1 MTLDGKAEPY
11 RIVAAAEPH
20 LLLSDRMTEFLQAN
34 WSDILSHIAQHVWLV
49 LISIAIAIVI
59 ALPVGILI
67 TRRKRLRAP
76 VLGIANV
83 MQTIPSLALF
93 GFLIPLPFIGGIGP
107 RTAIVALVF
116 YALLPIIRNTV
127 TGILGVD
134 QNVREAAVAMG
145 MTDRQVLFKVELPL
159 AMSVIL
165 TGVRVAV
172 VITIGVAII
181 AAEVGAGGLGEYIFR
196 GLRLNDNHLLLA
208 GAVPSAAMALVADF
222 GFGVIEKHFDTSVQ
236 RRRKKGLRTLIWAV
250 VLIGVV
256 TISLV
261 AWRGIKSHSRPGASL
276 GHVTVGS
283 KDFTESN
290 LLAEIVAQML
300 EAQHLEVD
308 RRFDLGGNLAHSALV
323 GGQIDL
329 YPEYTGTAFTAILHH
344 QPITDPKAVYYQVK
358 SEYSEQLNLDV
369 SPPLGFDNTFAIL
382 VRGEDARRFNLKT
395 ISDAAKY
402 SSQWQ
407 AGFGHD
413 FISRQDG
420 YPGFSRTYGLRFAGV
435 SDMALDLTY
444 TALASHKVDMIAGN
458 STDGRIAALDLV
470 QLEDDRRYFPPYE
483 AVFMI
488 RRDVKDWA
496 PAGLEQTQNL
506 KPRPLTSFVSKLAGA
521 ISTDEM
527 RKLNYEV
534 DGAKRDKKNVVH
546 EWLVKKGFIQ

>member
-1 MTLDGKAEPY
+1 M
-11 RIVAAAEPH
+11 I
-20 LLLSDRMTEFLQAN
+20 EFLKAN
-34 WSDILSHIAQHVWLV
+34 WSDILSHIGQHVWLV
-49 LISIAIAIVI
+49 FISIAIAVAI

-76 VLGIANV
+76 VLAIANV

-127 TGILGVD
+127 TGILGID
-134 QNVREAAVAMG
+134 KSVREAAVAMG
-145 MTDRQVLFKVELPL
+145 MTDRQVLLQVELPL

-196 GLRLNDNHLLLA
+196 GLRLNDNRLLLA
-208 GAVPSAAMALVADF
+208 GAVPSALMALIADF
-222 GFGVIEKHFDTSVQ
+222 GIGVIEKRFDTSAQ
-236 RRRKKGLRTLIWAV
+236 RAGKRSRRILVWVTAVLVVITIGFVSWRGLRARSTAP
-250 VLIGVV
+250 
-256 TISLV
+256 
-261 AWRGIKSHSRPGASL
+261 ANR

-283 KDFTESN
+283 KDFTESI

-300 EAQHLEVD
+300 EAQNVEVD
-308 RRFDLGGNLAHSALV
+308 RKFDLGGNLAHSALI

-344 QPITDPKAVYYQVK
+344 QPITDPKAVYDQVK
-358 SEYSEQLNLDV
+358 SEYNSQFNLWI

-382 VRGEDARRFNLKT
+382 VRGEDARRLNLKT
-395 ISDAAKY
+395 IYDAAKY
-402 SSQWQ
+402 APEWH

-420 YPGFSRTYGLRFAGV
+420 YPGFSHTYGLRFAGV
-435 SDMALDLTY
+435 SDMSLDLTY
-444 TALASHKVDMIAGN
+444 TALASHQVDMIAGN

-470 QLEDDRRYFPPYE
+470 QLEDDRHYFPPYE
-483 AVFMI
+483 AVF
-488 RRDVKDWA
+488 VVG
-496 PAGLEQTQNL
+496 PSAGAQFIDRETVSSRQLET
-506 KPRPLTSFVSKLAGA
+506 PLTNVMTKLAGA

-546 EWLVKKGFIQ
+546 EWLVKKGFVH

>member
-1 MTLDGKAEPY
+1 
-11 RIVAAAEPH
+11 
-20 LLLSDRMTEFLQAN
+20 MTEFLRSN
-34 WSDILSHIAQHVWLV
+34 WSDILAHIAQHLWLV
-49 LISIAIAIVI
+49 FISIAIATVI

-67 TRRKRLRAP
+67 TRRKSLRGP

-127 TGILGVD
+127 TGIIGVD
-134 QNVREAAVAMG
+134 PNVREAAVAMG

-196 GLRLNDNHLLLA
+196 GLRLNDNRLLLA
-208 GAVPSAAMALVADF
+208 GAVPSALMALAADF
-222 GFGVIEKHFDTSVQ
+222 GFNLIEKQFDVTRAPGKRGRQ
-236 RRRKKGLRTLIWAV
+236 PLRVAALAV
-250 VLIGVV
+250 LVLGVV
-256 TISLV
+256 MMGYSTF
-261 AWRGIKSHSRPGASL
+261 KSFRRAPSSSSR

-283 KDFTESN
+283 KDFTESI

-300 EAQHLEVD
+300 EAKGVEVD
-308 RRFDLGGNLAHSALV
+308 RKFDLGGNLAHSALV

-344 QPITDPKAVYYQVK
+344 QPISDPKAVYDQIEK
-358 SEYSEQLNLDV
+358 EYGQQFNL
-369 SPPLGFDNTFAIL
+369 SISAPLGFDNTFAIL
-382 VRGEDARRFNLKT
+382 VRGEDARRLNLKT

-402 SSQWQ
+402 SHQWQ

-413 FISRQDG
+413 FMSRQDG
-420 YPGFSRTYGLRFAGV
+420 YEGFSRAYGLQFAKV
-435 SDMALDLTY
+435 SDMSLDLTY
-444 TALASHKVDMIAGN
+444 TALASKKVDLIAGN

-483 AVFMI
+483 GVFVT
-488 RRDVKDWA
+488 RNDALSR
-496 PAGLEQTQNL
+496 EQTLREVLQ
-506 KPRPLTSFVSKLAGA
+506 KLADA

-527 RKLNYEV
+527 RKLNGQV
-534 DGAKRDKKNVVH
+534 DQARRDKKVVVR
-546 EWLVKKGFIQ
+546 EWLISKGFIK

>member
-1 MTLDGKAEPY
+1 ML
-11 RIVAAAEPH
+11 
-20 LLLSDRMTEFLQAN
+20 EFLKTN
-34 WSDILSHIAQHVWLV
+34 WPDLLSHIAQHLWLV
-49 LISIAIAIVI
+49 FISTAIAIVI
-59 ALPVGILI
+59 ALPLGILI
-67 TRRKRLRAP
+67 TRRKNLRGP

-134 QNVREAAVAMG
+134 ASVREAAVAMG
-145 MTDRQVLFKVELPL
+145 MTDRQVLFQVELPL

-196 GLRLNDNHLLLA
+196 GLRLNDNRLLLA
-208 GAVPSAAMALVADF
+208 GAVPSALMALIADF
-222 GFGVIEKHFDTSVQ
+222 GFSLIEGRFDSASHRAKRTP
-236 RRRKKGLRTLIWAV
+236 LRIVAWAV
-250 VLIGVV
+250 LAIGIV
-256 TISLV
+256 TMGYA
-261 AWRGIKSHSRPGASL
+261 AWRGVKSRSNSSTGRGLIA
-276 GHVTVGS
+276 VGS

-300 EAQHLEVD
+300 EAQNVAVD
-308 RRFDLGGNLAHSALV
+308 RKFDLGGNLAHSALV

-329 YPEYTGTAFTAILHH
+329 YPEYTGTSFTAILHH
-344 QPITDPKAVYYQVK
+344 QPISDLKVVYDQVK
-358 SEYSEQLNLDV
+358 REYAEQFHVEV
-369 SPPLGFDNTFAIL
+369 SAPLGFDNTFAIL
-382 VRGEDARRFNLKT
+382 VRGEDARRLNLKT

-402 SSQWQ
+402 AHQWR

-413 FISRQDG
+413 FINRLDG
-420 YPGFSRTYGLRFAGV
+420 YPGFTRSYGLQFASV

-444 TALASHKVDMIAGN
+444 TALASRKVDMIAGN

-470 QLEDDRRYFPPYE
+470 QLEDDRHYFPPYE
-483 AVFMI
+483 AVFLA
-488 RRDVKDWA
+488 RSESLSRV
-496 PAGLEQTQNL
+496 PALAEALQ
-506 KPRPLTSFVSKLAGA
+506 KLGGA

-534 DGAKRDKKNVVH
+534 DGRKHDPKNVVR
-546 EWLVKKGFIQ
+546 EWLKAKGLV

>member
-1 MTLDGKAEPY
+1 MF
-11 RIVAAAEPH
+11 
-20 LLLSDRMTEFLQAN
+20 EFLKTN
-34 WSDILSHIAQHVWLV
+34 SSDLLAHIAQHVWLV
-49 LISIAIAIVI
+49 FISIAIAVAI

-67 TRRKRLRAP
+67 TRRQKLRAP

-93 GFLIPLPFIGGIGP
+93 GFLIPLPFVGGIGP

-134 QNVREAAVAMG
+134 TSVREAAVAMG
-145 MTDRQVLFKVELPL
+145 MTDRQVLLQVEIPL

-196 GLRLNDNHLLLA
+196 GLRLNDNRLLLA
-208 GAVPSAAMALVADF
+208 GAVPSALMALVADF
-222 GFGVIEKHFDTSVQ
+222 GFGRIEKRFEPGAARTGT
-236 RRRKKGLRTLIWAV
+236 RPLRVIALV
-250 VLIGVV
+250 VLLIGVF
-256 TISLV
+256 TMGY
-261 AWRGIKSHSRPGASL
+261 ATWRGLQRRSHSVA

-283 KDFTESN
+283 KDFTESI

-300 EAQHLEVD
+300 EAKNIEVD
-308 RRFDLGGNLAHSALV
+308 RKFDLGGNLAHTAII

-344 QPITDPKAVYYQVK
+344 QPITDPKAVYDQVK
-358 SEYSEQLNLDV
+358 SEYENQFNLLV
-369 SPPLGFDNTFAIL
+369 GPPLGFDNTFAIL
-382 VRGEDARRFNLKT
+382 VRGDDARRLNLKT
-395 ISDAAKY
+395 ISDAAKN
-402 SSQWQ
+402 SRQWH

-413 FISRQDG
+413 FINRQDG
-420 YPGFSRTYGLRFAGV
+420 YPGFSKTYGLQFAGV
-435 SDMALDLTY
+435 SDMSLDLTY
-444 TALASHKVDMIAGN
+444 TALASHKVDLIAGN
-458 STDGRIAALDLV
+458 STDGRIAALDLI
-470 QLEDDRRYFPPYE
+470 QLEDDRHYFPPYE
-483 AVFMI
+483 AVFVARKNQI
-488 RRDVKDWA
+488 PEPQAAGRRVSYMLQI
-496 PAGLEQTQNL
+496 LETL
-506 KPRPLTSFVSKLAGA
+506 SGA

-534 DGAKRDKKNVVH
+534 DGAKRDKKIVVR
-546 EWLVKKGFIQ
+546 EWLIKKGFVK

>member
-1 MTLDGKAEPY
+1 M
-11 RIVAAAEPH
+11 
-20 LLLSDRMTEFLQAN
+20 EFLRSN
-34 WSDILSHIAQHVWLV
+34 WSDILSHIAQHLWLV
-49 LISIAIAIVI
+49 FISIAIAIVI

-67 TRRKRLRAP
+67 TRQKKLRSP

-107 RTAIVALVF
+107 RIAIVALVF

-134 QNVREAAVAMG
+134 RSVREAAVAMG

-196 GLRLNDNHLLLA
+196 GLRLNDNRLLLA
-208 GAVPSAAMALVADF
+208 GAVPSAIMALVADF
-222 GFGVIEKHFDTSVQ
+222 GFGLIETRFDTS
-236 RRRKKGLRTLIWAV
+236 IP
-250 VLIGVV
+250 
-256 TISLV
+256 
-261 AWRGIKSHSRPGASL
+261 HSRSSSRRILWWGTAALAILILGFFSL
-276 GHVTVGS
+276 RGLGPRSSSSGGRGHVTVGS
-283 KDFTESN
+283 KDFTESI

-300 EAQHLEVD
+300 EAQHVEVD
-308 RRFDLGGNLAHSALV
+308 RRFDLGGNLAHTALI

-329 YPEYTGTAFTAILHH
+329 YPEYTGTAYTAILHH
-344 QPITDPKAVYYQVK
+344 QPISDPKAVYDQVQR
-358 SEYSEQLNLDV
+358 EYSNQFNLWL
-369 SPPLGFDNTFAIL
+369 SAPLGFDNTFAIL
-382 VRGEDARRFNLKT
+382 IRGEDARRLSLKT
-395 ISDAAKY
+395 ISETAKY
-402 SSQWQ
+402 APQWH

-413 FISRQDG
+413 FMVRPDG
-420 YPGFSRTYGLRFAGV
+420 YEGFSRAYGLRFAGV
-435 SDMALDLTY
+435 NDMALDLTY

-470 QLEDDRRYFPPYE
+470 QLEDDRHYFPPYE
-483 AVFMI
+483 AVFVI
-488 RRDVKDWA
+488 RRGVNIPGTRSNDDRRVD
-496 PAGLEQTQNL
+496 
-506 KPRPLTSFVSKLAGA
+506 PLVSVMTKLAGG

-546 EWLVKKGFIQ
+546 EWLVKKGLV

>member
-1 MTLDGKAEPY
+1 MLD
-11 RIVAAAEPH
+11 
-20 LLLSDRMTEFLQAN
+20 FLKSN
-34 WSDILSHIAQHVWLV
+34 WSDILAHIAQHVWLV
-49 LISIAIAIVI
+49 FLSILIAVLI

-76 VLGIANV
+76 LLGIANV

-127 TGILGVD
+127 TGILGID
-134 QNVREAAVAMG
+134 SNVREAAVAMG
-145 MTDRQVLFKVELPL
+145 MTDRQVLFQVELPL

-196 GLRLNDNHLLLA
+196 GLRLNDNNLLLA

-222 GFGVIEKHFDTSVQ
+222 GFGLIEKRFDTSIQ
-236 RRRKKGLRTLIWAV
+236 RRRRRSKRAVIALLALITLA
-250 VLIGVV
+250 LIGFG
-256 TISLV
+256 S
-261 AWRGIKSHSRPGASL
+261 WRFLRNRSASSAKR

-300 EAQHLEVD
+300 EAQSVEVD
-308 RRFDLGGNLAHSALV
+308 RKFDLGGNLAHSALLN
-323 GGQIDL
+323 GDIDL

-344 QPITDPKAVYYQVK
+344 QPVTDPKAVYDQVAR
-358 SEYSEQLNLDV
+358 EYLSQFNLLI
-369 SPPLGFDNTFAIL
+369 SHPLGFDNTFAIL
-382 VRGEDARRFNLKT
+382 VRGEDARRLTLKT
-395 ISDAAKY
+395 ISEAAKY
-402 SSQWQ
+402 SPQWR

-413 FISRQDG
+413 FMVRQDG
-420 YPGFSRTYGLRFAGV
+420 YPGFSKAYGLRFAGV
-435 SDMALDLTY
+435 SDMSLDLTY

-470 QLEDDRRYFPPYE
+470 QLEDDRHYFPPYE
-483 AVFMI
+483 GVFVV
-488 RRDVKDWA
+488 RKEVWALAPTEGLFNKPVPVSDVIGK
-496 PAGLEQTQNL
+496 LEG
-506 KPRPLTSFVSKLAGA
+506 S

-534 DGAKRDKKNVVH
+534 DGAKRDKKIVVH
-546 EWLVKKGFIQ
+546 EWLVKKGFVTGQ

>member
-1 MTLDGKAEPY
+1 M
-11 RIVAAAEPH
+11 
-20 LLLSDRMTEFLQAN
+20 EFLQAN
-34 WSDILSHIAQHVWLV
+34 WSDIVAHIAQHVWLV
-49 LISIAIAIVI
+49 FVSIAIAIVI
-59 ALPVGILI
+59 ALPLGIFI
-67 TRRKRLRAP
+67 TRKKRWRAP

-93 GFLIPLPFIGGIGP
+93 GFLIPLPFVGGIGP

-134 QNVREAAVAMG
+134 ANVREAAVAMG

-196 GLRLNDNHLLLA
+196 GLRLNDNRLLLA
-208 GAVPSAAMALVADF
+208 GAVPSALMALAADF
-222 GFGVIEKHFDTSVQ
+222 GFNQIEKRFDVSSS
-236 RRRKKGLRTLIWAV
+236 RRRLPAPLRIAALAVLGLGILTMGYAV
-250 VLIGVV
+250 V
-256 TISLV
+256 
-261 AWRGIKSHSRPGASL
+261 KSVRKQSTPGQA
-276 GHVTVGS
+276 HVTVGS
-283 KDFTESN
+283 KDFTESI
-290 LLAEIVAQML
+290 LLAEMVAQML
-300 EAQHLEVD
+300 EAQSVAVD
-308 RRFDLGGNLAHSALV
+308 RKFDLGGNLAHSAV
-323 GGQIDL
+323 VAGQIDL

-344 QPITDPKAVYYQVK
+344 QPVTDPKAVYDQVQQ
-358 SEYSEQLNLDV
+358 EYSQQFNLWV

-382 VRGEDARRFNLKT
+382 VRGEDARRLNLKT
-395 ISDAAKY
+395 ISDAAKH
-402 SSQWQ
+402 SPQWQ

-413 FISRQDG
+413 FINRQDG
-420 YPGFSRTYGLRFAGV
+420 YPGFSRTYGLRFRNV

-470 QLEDDRRYFPPYE
+470 QLEDDKHYFPPYE
-483 AVFMI
+483 AVFVI
-488 RRDVKDWA
+488 RRGVPDPRRDVSGERLVD
-496 PAGLEQTQNL
+496 
-506 KPRPLTSFVSKLAGA
+506 PLVLVMSKLDGA

-534 DGAKRDKKNVVH
+534 DGARRDPKVVVR
-546 EWLVKKGFIQ
+546 EWLGKKGFVQ

>member
-1 MTLDGKAEPY
+1 M
-11 RIVAAAEPH
+11 I
-20 LLLSDRMTEFLQAN
+20 EFLKAN
-34 WSDILSHIAQHVWLV
+34 WSDILSHIGQHVWLV
-49 LISIAIAIVI
+49 FISIAIAVAIG
-59 ALPVGILI
+59 LPVGVLI
-67 TRRKRLRAP
+67 TRRKRLRGP
-76 VLGIANV
+76 VLAIANV

-127 TGILGVD
+127 TGILSID
-134 QNVREAAVAMG
+134 KSVREAAVAMG
-145 MTDRQVLFKVELPL
+145 MTDTQVLLQVELPL

-196 GLRLNDNHLLLA
+196 GLRLNDNRLLLA
-208 GAVPSAAMALVADF
+208 GAVPSALMALVADF
-222 GFGVIEKHFDTSVQ
+222 GFGLIEKRFDSTGRRTGKKSLRILVSV
-236 RRRKKGLRTLIWAV
+236 IV
-250 VLIGVV
+250 
-256 TISLV
+256 LV
-261 AWRGIKSHSRPGASL
+261 ALITIGFLGWRIFQQKSSGSSNRA
-276 GHVTVGS
+276 HVSVGS
-283 KDFTESN
+283 KDFTESI

-300 EAQHLEVD
+300 EAQNVQVD
-308 RRFDLGGNLAHSALV
+308 RRFDLGGNLAHGALL

-344 QPITDPKAVYYQVK
+344 QPVTDPRAVYDQVT
-358 SEYSEQLNLDV
+358 SEYNSQFNLSI

-395 ISDAAKY
+395 ISDAAKHA
-402 SSQWQ
+402 SQWH

-413 FISRQDG
+413 FMVRADG
-420 YPGFSRTYGLRFAGV
+420 YDGFSRAYGLRFAGV
-435 SDMALDLTY
+435 SDMSLDLTY
-444 TALASHKVDMIAGN
+444 TALASHQVDIIAGN

-470 QLEDDRRYFPPYE
+470 QLEDDRHYFPPYE
-483 AVFMI
+483 AVYVMRKALSNNDLVQI
-488 RRDVKDWA
+488 
-496 PAGLEQTQNL
+496 T
-506 KPRPLTSFVSKLAGA
+506 SKLAGA

-534 DGAKRDKKNVVH
+534 DGAKRDKKNVVR
-546 EWLVKKGFIQ
+546 EWLVKKGLI

>member
-1 MTLDGKAEPY
+1 
-11 RIVAAAEPH
+11 
-20 LLLSDRMTEFLQAN
+20 MTEFLKSN
-34 WSDILSHIAQHVWLV
+34 WADILSHIAQHVWLV
-49 LISIAIAIVI
+49 FIAIAIAMVI
-59 ALPVGILI
+59 GLPVGILI
-67 TRRKRLRAP
+67 SRRKSLRAP

-107 RTAIVALVF
+107 RTAVVALVF

-134 QNVREAAVAMG
+134 KAVREAAVAMG
-145 MTDRQVLFKVELPL
+145 MTDRQVLLQVELPL

-196 GLRLNDNHLLLA
+196 GLRLNDNRLLLA
-208 GAVPSAAMALVADF
+208 GAVPSAVMALAADF
-222 GFGVIEKHFDTSVQ
+222 GFGLIEKRFESGAARTG
-236 RRRKKGLRTLIWAV
+236 RRPLRTLAIAA
-250 VLIGVV
+250 LMIGVLMIGFAV
-256 TISLV
+256 
-261 AWRGIKSHSRPGASL
+261 WQGIKSRSHSAATR

-300 EAQHLEVD
+300 EAQNIEVT
-308 RRFDLGGNLAHSALV
+308 RQYDLGGNLAHNALLA
-323 GGQIDL
+323 GQIDL

-344 QPITDPKAVYYQVK
+344 QPITDPKAVYDQVK
-358 SEYSEQLNLDV
+358 RDYAQQFQLEA
-369 SPPLGFDNTFAIL
+369 SSPLGFDNTFAIL
-382 VRGEDARRFNLKT
+382 VRGEDARSLNLKT
-395 ISDAAKY
+395 ISDVARY
-402 SSQWQ
+402 SRQWQ

-413 FISRQDG
+413 FINRADG
-420 YPGFSRTYGLRFAGV
+420 YPGFSKTYGLQFTKV

-444 TALASHKVDMIAGN
+444 TALSSHQVDLIAGN

-470 QLEDDRRYFPPYE
+470 QLEDDRHYFPPYE
-483 AVFMI
+483 GVFFT
-488 RRDVKDWA
+488 REDAFQRVPALRDVL
-496 PAGLEQTQNL
+496 G
-506 KPRPLTSFVSKLAGA
+506 KLAGA

-534 DGAKRDKKNVVH
+534 DGAKRDKKIVVR
-546 EWLVKKGFIQ
+546 EWLVKKGLVR